1 MAIEIKNFFD
11 PATSTMTYVVHD
23 PASLDAV
30 VIDPVWDYDPAS
42 SKLSNKSSEAVL
54 AYIKEQKLTPKM
66 ILETHVHADHVT
78 GAQFFKERF
87 PEAPLCIGERITVVQ
102 KIWRDMY
109 GFDEKTTDIQGKVFD
124 RLLKENETVSAGT
137 IQFKVLFTPGHTPAC
152 ASYLFDNALFCGDTL
167 FMPDS
172 GTGRCDFPGG
182 SAKELYNSITSKIYS
197 LPETTRIFVCHDYQP
212 GGREIQCQTSV
223 ADEKDK
229 NIQLSRNTTEEQ
241 YVEFRTK
248 RDATLPTPKLLLPS
262 LQINIRAGQLP
273 PADDQGKRYLK
284 IPVLTI

>member
-1 MAIEIKNFFD
+1 MSIEIKNFFD

-30 VIDPVWDYDPAS
+30 VIDPVWDYDPAA
-42 SKLSNKSSEAVL
+42 SKFSNKSSEAVL
-54 AYIKEQKLTPKM
+54 AYIQEMNLQPKM

-102 KIWRDMY
+102 KIWRDLY
-109 GFDEKTTDIQGKVFD
+109 GLDEKSTDVHGKVFD
-124 RLLKENETVSAGT
+124 RLFKDNETVNAGT
-137 IQFKVLFTPGHTPAC
+137 ISFKVLFTPGHTPAC

-182 SAKELYNSITSKIYS
+182 SAKELYHSITAKIYS

-212 GGREIQCQTSV
+212 GGRQILCQTSV
-223 ADEKDK
+223 ADEKSK
-229 NIQLSRNTTEEQ
+229 NIQLTSTTTEEQ

-262 LQINIRAGQLP
+262 LQINIRAGHLP
-273 PADDQGKRYLK
+273 ESDAHGKRFLK
-284 IPVLTI
+284 IPILT